1 MSVRREY
8 PDRPVVGV
16 GGVVV
21 RAGAVLLVE
30 RAAEPLKGRWTL
42 PGGVVE
48 LGETLEAAL
57 VRELREETGLEVRV
71 LELVEAL
78 DRITPDDAQRV
89 RYHYVLL
96 DYLCEPA
103 AGEAHAG
110 SDVAAVAWVQP
121 EEFAAYDV
129 PEKTRQVIQRG
140 LALYQRR
147 VRERVS

>member
-1 MSVRREY
+1 MRREY

-89 RYHYVLL
+89 RYHYILL
-96 DYLCEPA
+96 DYLCESV
-103 AGEAHAG
+103 AGEARAG

-121 EEFAAYDV
+121 EEFVAYDV
-129 PEKTRQVIQRG
+129 PERTRQVIQQG

-147 VRERVS
+147 VQERVS

>member
-1 MSVRREY
+1 MRREY

-57 VRELREETGLEVRV
+57 VRELQEETGLEVRV
-71 LELVEAL
+71 LELVEVL

-96 DYLCEPA
+96 DYLCEPS
-103 AGEAHAG
+103 AGEARAG

-129 PEKTRQVIQRG
+129 PEKTRQVIQQG

>member
-1 MSVRREY
+1 M
-8 PDRPVVGV
+8 
-16 GGVVV
+16 VV

-57 VRELREETGLEVRV
+57 VRELQEETGLEVRV

-78 DRITPDDAQRV
+78 DRITRDDAQRV
-89 RYHYVLL
+89 RYHFVLL

-103 AGEAHAG
+103 AGEARAG
-110 SDVAAVAWVQP
+110 SDVAAVVWAQP

-129 PEKTRQVIQRG
+129 PKKTCEVIERA
-140 LALYQRR
+140 LALCQRR
-147 VRERVS
+147 VRGRVS

>member
-1 MSVRREY
+1 
-8 PDRPVVGV
+8 
-16 GGVVV
+16 
-21 RAGAVLLVE
+21 
-30 RAAEPLKGRWTL
+30 
-42 PGGVVE
+42 

-78 DRITPDDAQRV
+78 DRITPDDVQRV

>member
-1 MSVRREY
+1 MRREY

-48 LGETLEAAL
+48 VGETLEAAL

-71 LELVEAL
+71 LELVEVL

-96 DYLCEPA
+96 DYLCEPS
-103 AGEAHAG
+103 AGEARAG

-147 VRERVS
+147 VQERVS

>member
-1 MSVRREY
+1 MRREY

-57 VRELREETGLEVRV
+57 VRELQEETGLEVRV

-103 AGEAHAG
+103 AGEARAG

-121 EEFAAYDV
+121 EEFVAYDV
-129 PEKTRQVIQRG
+129 PGKTRQVIERG
-140 LALYQRR
+140 LALYRRR
-147 VRERVS
+147 VQERVS

>member
-1 MSVRREY
+1 MRREY

-57 VRELREETGLEVRV
+57 ARELQEETGLEVRV

-110 SDVAAVAWVQP
+110 SDVADVAWVKP

-147 VRERVS
+147 VREHVS

>member
-1 MSVRREY
+1 MRREY

-16 GGVVV
+16 GAVVV

-57 VRELREETGLEVRV
+57 ARELREETGLEVRV

-78 DRITPDDAQRV
+78 DR
-89 RYHYVLL
+89 
-96 DYLCEPA
+96 
-103 AGEAHAG
+103 GN
-110 SDVAAVAWVQP
+110 S
-121 EEFAAYDV
+121 
-129 PEKTRQVIQRG
+129 
-140 LALYQRR
+140 RR
-147 VRERVS
+147 PY

>member
-1 MSVRREY
+1 MRREY

-96 DYLCEPA
+96 DYLCESV
-103 AGEAHAG
+103 AGEARAG

-121 EEFAAYDV
+121 EEFVAYDV
-129 PEKTRQVIQRG
+129 PERTRQVIQQG
-140 LALYQRR
+140 LVLYQRR
-147 VRERVS
+147 VQERVS

>member
-1 MSVRREY
+1 M
-8 PDRPVVGV
+8 VGV
-16 GGVVV
+16 GAVVV

-30 RAAEPLKGRWTL
+30 RATEPLKGRWTL

-78 DRITPDDAQRV
+78 DRITRDDAQRV

-96 DYLCEPA
+96 DYLCAPA
-103 AGEAHAG
+103 AGEARAG

-121 EEFAAYDV
+121 EEFAAYAV

>member
-1 MSVRREY
+1 MRREY

-57 VRELREETGLEVRV
+57 VRELQEETGLEVRV
-71 LELVEAL
+71 LELVEVL

-96 DYLCEPA
+96 DYLCEPS
-103 AGEAHAG
+103 AGEARAG
-110 SDVAAVAWVQP
+110 SDVAAVAWVPP

-129 PEKTRQVIQRG
+129 PEKTRQVIQQG
-140 LALYQRR
+140 LALYQRH
-147 VRERVS
+147 VQERVS

>member
-1 MSVRREY
+1 M
-8 PDRPVVGV
+8 
-16 GGVVV
+16 
-21 RAGAVLLVE
+21 
-30 RAAEPLKGRWTL
+30 
-42 PGGVVE
+42 VE

-89 RYHYVLL
+89 RYHFVLL

-103 AGEAHAG
+103 AGEARAG

-147 VRERVS
+147 VRERVP

>member
-1 MSVRREY
+1 M
-8 PDRPVVGV
+8 
-16 GGVVV
+16 VV

-57 VRELREETGLEVRV
+57 ARELQEETGLEVRV

-96 DYLCEPA
+96 DYLCEPV

-121 EEFAAYDV
+121 EEFAAYNV

-147 VRERVS
+147 VREHVS